1 MLVSIDN
8 IDKRFGDKVLYSDL
22 SFRIEKAEKVGVI
35 GRNGVGKSTI
45 FNLLSGYDTEFDGSI
60 QFARNT
66 ITVATRQEHHGV
78 EHLNA
83 VDYILSELPNFTKLK
98 KVIDDFAVSTDP
110 SNAKMNAYSDALEQ
124 FSSLGYYEVEESIV
138 RELATYQIDE
148 DKARG
153 ELGRL
158 SGGQKRF
165 VELVKIAHSQ
175 ADLALIDEPTNHM
188 DYIAKD
194 AFIAWLKTIGTMS
207 ALIITHDRD
216 VLAEVDRIIEI
227 KDGQAYEFKGNY
239 QAYLK
244 QNSSSTVNQMKS
256 YEVAQ
261 ASIVNLK
268 KQISYAKRMKPS
280 WSGTA
285 DQKNPFIV
293 MENRLTKQMNE
304 LVANNPK
311 PSLWIDRE
319 SLEQI
324 SDKVTGDYHKYKA
337 KNIRIGTKAD
347 GPANSGMPV
356 VAFDKLSLGYTYPLF
371 SDVTA
376 QLRDGEHM
384 RLHGRNGAGKT
395 TLVRSIIA
403 AENGN
408 QAFTPIHSGTISI
421 RPKTTIGVY
430 EQEVGETYFEM
441 PLADAIEKLYMDRDV
456 KINQQKIM
464 QLMGD
469 YLFNPTTDGRVPISQ
484 LSGGQKAR
492 FQLISMLAGD
502 PQLLILDEPTNHL
515 DLPSIEELE
524 DALQR
529 YSGAIIFVSHDSYFV
544 NKFDCQTIPI
554 GV

>member
-66 ITVATRQEHHGV
+66 ITVATRQEHHGL

-98 KVIDDFAVSTDP
+98 KVIDDFATSTDP
-110 SNAKMNAYSDALEQ
+110 SNSKMNAYSDALEQ
-124 FSSLGYYEVEESIV
+124 FSSLGYYEVEESII

-188 DYIAKD
+188 DYVAKD

-324 SDKVTGDYHKYKA
+324 SDKVTGNYHKYKA

-356 VAFDKLSLGYTYPLF
+356 VAFDKLSLGYTHPLF
-371 SDVTA
+371 SDVSA

-408 QAFTPIHSGTISI
+408 QAFTPIHSGSIAI
-421 RPKTTIGVY
+421 RPKTTIGIY

-529 YSGAIIFVSHDSYFV
+529 YGGAIIFVSHDSFFV
-544 NKFDCQTIPI
+544 NKFDCTTVAI
-554 GV
+554 GA

>member
-8 IDKRFGDKVLYSDL
+8 IDKRFGDKVLYNDL

-66 ITVATRQEHHGV
+66 ITVATRQEHHGL
-78 EHLNA
+78 ENLNP
-83 VDYILSELPNFTKLK
+83 VDYILSELPNYTKIK
-98 KVIDDFAVSTDP
+98 KVIDGFEHTTNP

-124 FSSLGYYEVEESIV
+124 FSSLGYYEVEESIL
-138 RELATYQIDE
+138 RELATYQINE

-153 ELGRL
+153 ELKNL

-188 DYIAKD
+188 DYVAKD
-194 AFIAWLKTIGTMS
+194 AFIAWLKGIGTMS

-239 QAYLK
+239 KAYLK

-268 KQISYAKRMKPS
+268 KQIAYAKRMKPS

-304 LVANNPK
+304 LIANNPK

-324 SDKVTGDYHKYKA
+324 SDKVTGNYHKYKA

-347 GPANSGMPV
+347 GQASSGTPV
-356 VAFDKLSLGYTYPLF
+356 VAFDNLSLGYAHPLF
-371 SDVTA
+371 ENLTA

-408 QAFTPIHSGTISI
+408 QAPTPLHSGAIVI
-421 RPKTTIGVY
+421 RPKTTIGIY
-430 EQEVGETYFEM
+430 EQEVGETYFNM

-469 YLFNPTTDGRVPISQ
+469 YLFNPVTDGRVPISQ

-529 YSGAIIFVSHDSYFV
+529 YGGAIIFVSHDSYFV
-544 NKFDCQTIPI
+544 DKFDCQTIAI
-554 GV
+554 GT